1 MTTPEREFYARAFAL
16 AGLFVLAY
24 LLYLLLAPFFGPI
37 AWALFIAFLVQPL
50 HRWLTRKLGGRAGVS
65 AAILV
70 VVTLFV
76 VLGALTG
83 LGAAFGKEVAELAR
97 QVQLFVVE
105 HKPTAASDLASL
117 PYVGGAL
124 AWLEENTGVSFAQ
137 MQAWAVEGAQAVL
150 KALAGLGR
158 AAFLGALGTVIGFG
172 LMMFIL
178 FFAIRDSAR
187 WVDVLRALVP
197 MSARERARL
206 FDHLASVTR
215 AMVYGTGVTALVQ
228 GALVAIGFAVVGL
241 PSPIVFG
248 VLAALAALIPLVGTP
263 AVWVP
268 AIIVLAAQERW
279 GAALFMTLWGVFVV
293 TIDNFLRPW
302 LVAGRADV
310 GTLTVFIGVLGGVG
324 AFGPIGVF
332 LGPLVLALAIALVRF
347 AVEATP
353 RSTS

>member
-1 MTTPEREFYARAFAL
+1 MTTAERQFYARAFAL

-24 LLYLLLAPFFGPI
+24 LLYLLLMPFFGPI
-37 AWALFIAFLVQPL
+37 AWALFIAFLIQPL
-50 HRWLTRKLGGRAGVS
+50 HRWLTRRLGGRAALS
-65 AAILV
+65 AALLTVATFLMIV
-70 VVTLFV
+70 
-76 VLGALTG
+76 GPLTG
-83 LGAAFGKEVAELAR
+83 LGAAFAKQVTDLAR
-97 QVQLFVVE
+97 EVQQFVAE
-105 HKPTAASDLASL
+105 HKPTAATDLASL
-117 PYVGGAL
+117 PYVGAAL
-124 AWLEENTGVSFAQ
+124 DWLQENTGISLAQ
-137 MQAWAVEGAQAVL
+137 IQAWAVEGAQAVL

-158 AAFLGALGTVIGFG
+158 AAFLGALGTVIGFA

-178 FFAIRDSAR
+178 FFAIRDGVR
-187 WVDVLRALVP
+187 WMDTLRALTP
-197 MSARERARL
+197 MSAAERARL

-228 GALVAIGFAVVGL
+228 GALVAIGFAIVGL

-268 AIIVLAAQERW
+268 AIIVLAAQGRW
-279 GAALFMTLWGVFVV
+279 GAALFMGLWGAFVV

-302 LVAGRADV
+302 LVSGRADV